1 MYIYNT
7 TFCLEDSVLDAW
19 KQWLDEE
26 YVPMMT
32 SEGSFSDL
40 HIFRV
45 LTENAGDALSVSVQF
60 SVETL
65 VAIDRWKK
73 EKEQQL
79 AASVTHL
86 FGTKVLYFST
96 VLEVL
101 V

>member
-7 TFCLEDSVLDAW
+7 TFCLEDSVLEAW
-19 KQWLDEE
+19 KSWLDDE
-26 YVPMMT
+26 YIPLMIT
-32 SEGSFSDL
+32 GGAFTDL

-45 LTENAGDALSVSVQF
+45 LTENAGDSISISVQF
-60 SVETL
+60 SVEAL
-65 VAIDRWKK
+65 VYVDRWRK
-73 EKEQQL
+73 EKEQLL
-79 AASVTHL
+79 AASVTRL

>member
-7 TFCLEDSVLDAW
+7 TFCLEDSVLEAW
-19 KQWLDEE
+19 KSWLDDE
-26 YVPMMT
+26 YIPFMT
-32 SEGSFSDL
+32 AGGVFADL

-45 LTENAGDALSVSVQF
+45 LTENAGDSISISVQF
-60 SVETL
+60 SVGTL
-65 VAIDRWKK
+65 VAVDRWR
-73 EKEQQL
+73 KEQEQLL
-79 AASVTHL
+79 AASVNRL

>member
-7 TFCLEDSVLDAW
+7 TFCLEDSVLEAW
-19 KQWLDEE
+19 KSWLDDE
-26 YVPMMT
+26 YIPFMMAGGAFT
-32 SEGSFSDL
+32 DL

-45 LTENAGDALSVSVQF
+45 LTENAGDSISISVQF
-60 SVETL
+60 SVGTL
-65 VAIDRWKK
+65 VAVDRWR
-73 EKEQQL
+73 KEQEQLL
-79 AASVTHL
+79 AASVNRL

>member
-7 TFCLEDSVLDAW
+7 TFCLEDSVLEAW
-19 KQWLDEE
+19 KNWLDDE
-26 YVPMMT
+26 YIPLMT
-32 SEGSFSDL
+32 AGGDFANL
-40 HIFRV
+40 HILRV
-45 LTENAGDALSVSVQF
+45 LTENAGDALSISVQF

-65 VAIDRWKK
+65 VSVDRWRK
-73 EKEQQL
+73 EKEPLL
-79 AASVTHL
+79 AASVTRE

>member
-7 TFCLEDSVLDAW
+7 TFCLEDSALDAW

-32 SEGSFSDL
+32 SEGSFFDL

-45 LTENAGDALSVSVQF
+45 LTENAGDSISISVQF
-60 SVETL
+60 SVGTL
-65 VAIDRWKK
+65 VAVDRWR
-73 EKEQQL
+73 KEQEQLL
-79 AASVTHL
+79 AASVNRL

>member
-26 YVPMMT
+26 YIPLMT
-32 SEGSFSDL
+32 GDGSFSEL
-40 HIFRV
+40 HILRV

-65 VAIDRWKK
+65 VKIDRWRKQ
-73 EKEQQL
+73 KEQLL
-79 AASVTHL
+79 AASVNRL